1 MTPGPAPT
9 APTAPTALRHPT
21 VPAHVRPEPLLR
33 RLVGSAFRRRRG
45 AQGRPLADV
54 AGEARISIAY
64 LSEIER
70 GRKEPSSEVLV
81 AVCRALDMRLADL
94 LTEVSTELRA
104 ADARAVADA
113 RGVADVRQLTSR
125 AERPAV
131 LAEGPAGSSGRRS
144 GDAYLS
150 VA

>member
-1 MTPGPAPT
+1 MTSGP

-33 RLVGSAFRRRRG
+33 RLVGSTFRRRRG
-45 AQGRPLADV
+45 AQGRTLADV

-104 ADARAVADA
+104 ADAR
-113 RGVADVRQLTSR
+113 GVADVRTLSSR
-125 AERPAV
+125 AARPTV
-131 LAEGPAGSSGRRS
+131 LAEPPAPATRRS